1 MFIFANFFMSYLKN
15 KSEINLAS
23 AELLHKH
30 SYYPSVVHCSY
41 YSCIQLMKYIW
52 LHKMNKTEQDLEILT
67 KSSSEG
73 SHEVLI
79 NQTGGF
85 IKNKS
90 LDFRTFNN
98 MIGQLKK
105 LRVNA
110 DYKEIQIDSSISNN
124 SILLS
129 KDSLLILKKCL

>member
-1 MFIFANFFMSYLKN
+1 M
-15 KSEINLAS
+15 
-23 AELLHKH
+23 KH
-30 SYYPSVVHCSY
+30 
-41 YSCIQLMKYIW
+41 IW
-52 LHKMNKTEQDLEILT
+52 IHKMNKTEQDLEILT
-67 KSSSEG
+67 RSTTEG

-90 LDFRTFNN
+90 QDFRTFNN

-110 DYKEIQIDSSISNN
+110 DYKDIQIDSSVSNN
-124 SILLS
+124 SITLS

>member
-1 MFIFANFFMSYLKN
+1 MSNLKN
-15 KSEINLAS
+15 KSELNFAA
-23 AELLHKH
+23 AELLHKQ

-41 YSCIQLMKYIW
+41 YSCIQLMKHIW
-52 LHKMNKTEQDLEILT
+52 LHKMNKTEQDLETLT
-67 KSSSEG
+67 RTSTDG

-85 IKNKS
+85 MKNKAI
-90 LDFRTFNN
+90 DFRTFNN
-98 MIGQLKK
+98 VIGQLKK

-110 DYKEIQIDSSISNN
+110 DYKDIQIDSSISNN
-124 SILLS
+124 SITLS